1 MAYFD
6 EADASVEYA
15 SLRIASRK
23 QMRTAGAEEVVSPT
37 LPLLKPR
44 GEFYKESELS
54 CVTAVHKKKIVW
66 EDNKVCV
73 KDTGDMTGA
82 ELKDGRQEC
91 EEDGGGDEQ
100 EDACELADG
109 REKVE
114 EREEKEGDEDNENC
128 KKMEDEREERNFVQR
143 R

>member
-66 EDNKVCV
+66 EDNKVLV
-73 KDTGDMTGA
+73 KLL
-82 ELKDGRQEC
+82 E
-91 EEDGGGDEQ
+91 
-100 EDACELADG
+100 
-109 REKVE
+109 
-114 EREEKEGDEDNENC
+114 C
-128 KKMEDEREERNFVQR
+128 KKCEPCEVVLKIRET
-143 R
+143 